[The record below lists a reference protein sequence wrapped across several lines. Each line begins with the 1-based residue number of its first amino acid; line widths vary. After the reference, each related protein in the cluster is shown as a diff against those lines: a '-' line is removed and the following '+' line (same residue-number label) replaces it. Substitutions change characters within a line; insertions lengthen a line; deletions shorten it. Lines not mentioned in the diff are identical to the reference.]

1 MTFLRIRRHALTCAA
16 VMTLLLPM
24 PAAIAADQG
33 DGSNGNQLGDRPITI
48 SFTKWRVN
56 IPADLS
62 QPPFQFDGVARGP
75 VAGTFVA
82 EVLQRQST
90 TFAKFRNALTRLEA
104 VYEVQTEAC
113 VATPGIC
120 GLDGDRSFTALIRGG
135 QDAAASGRLD
145 GFILAGWRTGAPV
158 HVEFERHIPSTPAD
172 FACTDAPINKVCFE
186 AILQIGRAPH
196 N

>member
-1 MTFLRIRRHALTCAA
+1 MTFLSIRRHALTCAA

-24 PAAIAADQG
+24 SAAIAAYQRDT
-33 DGSNGNQLGDRPITI
+33 DHGNRLGDRPVTV

-56 IPADLS
+56 VPADPS
-62 QPPFQFDGVARGP
+62 QPPFQFDGIARGP

-90 TFAKFRNALTRLEA
+90 AFTKLRNPLTRLEA

-113 VATPGIC
+113 VATPEIC
-120 GLDGDRSFTALIRGG
+120 GLHGDRSFTALIRGG
-135 QDAAASGRLD
+135 QNAAASGRLN
-145 GFILAGWRTGAPV
+145 GVILAGWRTGARV
-158 HVEFERHIPSTPAD
+158 RVEFERHIPSTPSE
-172 FACTDAPINKVCFE
+172 FACPDAPINKVCFE
-186 AILQIGRAPH
+186 GTLEIGSAPK

>member
-1 MTFLRIRRHALTCAA
+1 MTFLRIRRHALTCAI

-24 PAAIAADQG
+24 SAAIAADQR
-33 DGSNGNQLGDRPITI
+33 DTDRGNRLGDRPVTI

-56 IPADLS
+56 VPPDPS
-62 QPPFQFDGVARGP
+62 QPPFQFDGIARGR

-90 TFAKFRNALTRLEA
+90 AFTKLRNPLTRLEA

-113 VATPGIC
+113 VATPEIC

-135 QDAAASGRLD
+135 QNAAASGRLN
-145 GFILAGWRTGAPV
+145 GLILAGWRTGAPV
-158 HVEFERHIPSTPAD
+158 RVQFERRIPFTSAE
-172 FACTDAPINKVCFE
+172 FACEDAPIGKVCFE
-186 AILQIGRAPH
+186 GILEIGSAPR

>member
-1 MTFLRIRRHALTCAA
+1 MRFQRVHRHALTCAA
-16 VMTLLLPM
+16 VMMLVLPM
-24 PAAIAADQG
+24 SASIAADQG
-33 DGSNGNQLGDRPITI
+33 DTNDRNELGERPVTV

-56 IPADLS
+56 VPADPS
-62 QPPFQFDGVARGP
+62 QPPFQFDGIARGP

-90 TFAKFRNALTRLEA
+90 AFTKLRNALTRLEA

-135 QDAAASGRLD
+135 QNAASSGRLD
-145 GFILAGWRTGAPV
+145 GVILAGWRTGARI
-158 HVEFERHIPSTPAD
+158 HVEFERHVPSTPTE

-186 AILQIGRAPH
+186 GTMQIGSAPK

>member
-1 MTFLRIRRHALTCAA
+1 MRFLDVRRHALMCAA
-16 VMTLLLPM
+16 VMTLLLPI

-33 DGSNGNQLGDRPITI
+33 DGSNGNQLGDRPVTV

-56 IPADLS
+56 VPADPS

-90 TFAKFRNALTRLEA
+90 TYTKFRNPLTQLEA

-135 QDAAASGRLD
+135 QNAAFSGRLD
-145 GFILAGWRTGAPV
+145 GVILAGWRTGARV
-158 HVEFERHIPSTPAD
+158 HVEFERHVPSTPTE

-186 AILQIGRAPH
+186 GTLEIGSAP
-196 N
+196 NN